1 MKDNKQKGLTSLFIT
16 IVVMVFLGFL
26 AFNVLQGGKHSN
38 VTKVTHTAEETTIT
52 SAESSVS
59 GESTS
64 NGESTKASEN
74 SSADKSKANNESS
87 QSGESSQAESGKES
101 ESADEKKDENGKSSK
116 FGMGKIKLG
125 LDLAGGVSITYQT
138 VQQNP
143 SDEDMADTIYK
154 LQQRVQ
160 NYSTEAEVYRE
171 GGNRINIDIPG
182 VSDANA
188 ILDELGKPGSLLF
201 VDPQGQTVLTGD
213 QVATAKAGIID
224 NNGKSEYVVSLTF
237 TDEGSK
243 AFEEAT
249 AKLIGQRIAIIY
261 DNVVYSNPTVQTAI
275 TGGNAQITGMTSY
288 DEAKNLA
295 STIRIGS
302 LSLELEELRSNV
314 VGAKLGQTAISTSM
328 KAAVVGFVV
337 LAAFMI
343 GAFLLPGAASVIAL
357 ALYIILE
364 ILLLSAFEITLTL
377 PGIAGIILSIG
388 MAVDANV
395 IIFTR
400 IKEEIALGKSVYE
413 SINSGFKKAL
423 SAIIDGNVTTLIAAA
438 VLYVRG
444 SGTVKGF
451 AQTLA
456 LGIILSMFTALF
468 VTKFILKAF
477 YNVGLDDVKFY
488 GKKPD
493 RESINFVGMRKIT
506 LSVAAVVLIIGVIF
520 AGINKS
526 KIGGFFNYGLDF
538 KGGTSTN
545 VTFDKDY
552 SLEEISKDI
561 VPVVE
566 SVTGEAGTQTQKV
579 QGTNQV
585 IIKTRSLSLDERE
598 KLNKA
603 LADKFGV
610 DAEKIT
616 AESIS
621 GAVSSEM
628 KKDAVVATVLATIL
642 MLIYIWIR
650 FRDFSF
656 AAGSILALLHDV
668 FIVISCYAI
677 FRWSVGSTFIACILT
692 ILGYSINATI
702 VIFDRIRE
710 NKTIL
715 PKSTAKEELINK
727 SVTETLT
734 RSIYSSLTTFITI
747 FILFLMGV
755 PSIREFAL
763 PIMVGIVA
771 GTYSSVFLSSVFW
784 YLLSNKF
791 DKKIE
796 EKKAENAK
804 KKKKTKKVEINKDS
818 NGAVV

>member
-16 IVVMVFLGFL
+16 IVVLVFLGFL

-343 GAFLLPGAASVIAL
+343 GVFLLPGAAAVIAL

-520 AGINKS
+520 AGVNKS
-526 KIGGFFNYGLDF
+526 QIGGFFNYGLDF

-545 VTFDKDY
+545 VTFNKDY
-552 SLEEISKDI
+552 SLEEISKEI

-710 NKTIL
+710 NKAIL
-715 PKSTAKEELINK
+715 SKSTAKEELINK

>member
-74 SSADKSKANNESS
+74 SSADKSKANSESS
-87 QSGESSQAESGKES
+87 QSGESSQAEPGKES

-343 GAFLLPGAASVIAL
+343 GVFLLPGAASVIAL

-520 AGINKS
+520 AGVNKS
-526 KIGGFFNYGLDF
+526 QIGGFFNYGLDF

-545 VTFDKDY
+545 VTFNKDY
-552 SLEEISKDI
+552 SLEEISKEI

-710 NKTIL
+710 NKAIL